1 MTRPLREPHTFE
13 LYGLPFET
21 VEPIPRT
28 FPCPAPSAAPL
39 RFSTAVVPPQLL
51 DPIVEDEHVQG
62 TEDTLLFRHPKAP
75 RLRVTA
81 GTTVEAEPLSG
92 QCSEDEYWYTVLS
105 VAAAFAGLQR
115 GHYALHAA
123 TVARDGLAI
132 AIAGEPG
139 AGKSTLATALCAH
152 GASLVTEDLSLI
164 QRRGSDWIVGR
175 GPAQVR
181 LLPDAMERF
190 RVEGVSRRSTD
201 RKRFVDLPSA
211 GAPPPLRQVYFLRVG
226 EGASDC
232 RIRPLTAMEAMQ
244 GLLAN
249 NRFCLRPDR
258 APAAAR
264 EGLFRTVAALANELQ
279 FFEVVREPG
288 LAGLPGLVEALGR
301 QMRDS

>member
-1 MTRPLREPHTFE
+1 MTQPHREPHTFE

-21 VEPIPRT
+21 VESVPQT
-28 FPCPAPSAAPL
+28 FPRSASSAAPL
-39 RFSTAVVPPQLL
+39 RFTTAAVPAHLP
-51 DPIVEDEHVQG
+51 DAVVEDEHVQG

-75 RLRVTA
+75 RLRVT
-81 GTTVEAEPLSG
+81 GGCLVEAEPRDGRYSD
-92 QCSEDEYWYTVLS
+92 DEYWYTVLS

-123 TVARDGLAI
+123 TLAGDGLSI

-139 AGKSTLATALCAH
+139 AGKSTLATALCAR
-152 GASLVTEDLSLI
+152 GARLVTEDLSLI
-164 QRRGSDWIVGR
+164 QRQGSDWIVGR

-181 LLPDAMERF
+181 LLPDAIERF
-190 RVEGVSRRSTD
+190 QVEGASRRSYD

-211 GAPPPLRQVYFLRVG
+211 AAAPALRQVYFLRIG
-226 EGASDC
+226 DTPNGG

-244 GLLAN
+244 GLLEN

-258 APAAAR
+258 APAAVR
-264 EGLFRTVAALANELQ
+264 EGLFRNVAALANELQ

-288 LAGLPGLVEALGR
+288 LAGLPALIDALER
-301 QMRDS
+301 QMRTG